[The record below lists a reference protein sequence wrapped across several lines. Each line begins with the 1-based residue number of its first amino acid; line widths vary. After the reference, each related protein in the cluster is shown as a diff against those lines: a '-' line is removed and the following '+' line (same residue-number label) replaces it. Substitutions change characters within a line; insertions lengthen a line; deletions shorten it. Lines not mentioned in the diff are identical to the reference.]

1 MSKYDLVFL
10 EDTITLVGPSL
21 SNSRQ
26 FVVPDK
32 LLHVRCPWLQEGGG
46 GELKS
51 ESEREIFKKVLLE
64 LPLPPVQ
71 RVLVG
76 RCGCQAGPED
86 GEMGD

>member
-1 MSKYDLVFL
+1 MSKDDLAFL

-26 FVVPDK
+26 FVVPHK

-51 ESEREIFKKVLLE
+51 ESLTEKVIKKVLLE

-86 GEMGD
+86 D